1 MVITYR
7 ITACNI
13 LIISNYAEGG
23 GHQMGYIHLY
33 GDNSRYLGYLGI
45 IKNEATLPQNMHQ
58 PNGILKLYFHE
69 SHLQIILDTLRNQ
82 NLTSIQYNTHSNM
95 GSLII
100 DHRSASNNELAA

>member
-7 ITACNI
+7 ITTYNI

-33 GDNSRYLGYLGI
+33 GDNSKYLGYIGI
-45 IKNEATLPQNMHQ
+45 IKNGVALPQNAQH
-58 PNGILKLYFHE
+58 PSGILNLHFYE
-69 SHLQIILDTLRNQ
+69 SQLPMILDTLRNQ
-82 NLTSIQYNTHSNM
+82 NYVFIQYNTHLHM

-100 DHRSASNNELAA
+100 DNQSASKNELAA